1 MKKLITVAT
10 LGLLLGLCATAQAAG
25 DAAAGQQKA
34 ATCAGCH
41 GMDGNSMNPEW
52 PKLAG
57 QHVKYVVKQLQ
68 NFKNMARVN
77 AIMNGMAAG
86 LSQQDMEDIAAYY
99 ENQQLQGGQAN
110 PALVEPGEQVFR
122 GGNLQTGLAACAGCH
137 GPTGTGNPA
146 AGFPSLAGQHAQYI
160 ETQLRN
166 FRAMERAN
174 DPGQMMR
181 NVASRMTDQEI
192 QAVASYIQGL
202 QP

>member
-1 MKKLITVAT
+1 MKKLITVAM
-10 LGLLLGLCATAQAAG
+10 LGLSLGLCASVQAAG
-25 DAAAGQQKA
+25 DPAAGQQKA
-34 ATCAGCH
+34 ASCAGCH
-41 GMDGNSMNPEW
+41 GVDGNSMNGEW

-57 QHVKYVVKQLQ
+57 QHVKYLVKQLQ
-68 NFKNMARVN
+68 NFKSMDRVN
-77 AIMNGMAAG
+77 NIMNGMAAA
-86 LSQQDMEDIAAYY
+86 LSQQDMEDIAAFYATQ
-99 ENQQLQGGQAN
+99 ELQGGQAD
-110 PALVEPGEQVFR
+110 PALVELGEQVFR
-122 GGNLQTGLAACAGCH
+122 GGNLQSGVSACTGCH
-137 GPTGTGNPA
+137 GPTGQGNPA

-202 QP
+202 Q

>member
-25 DAAAGQQKA
+25 DPAAGQQKA
-34 ATCAGCH
+34 ASCAGCH

-57 QHVKYVVKQLQ
+57 QHVKYLVKQLQ
-68 NFKNMARVN
+68 NFKNMGRVN
-77 AIMNGMAAG
+77 SIMNGMSAA

-99 ENQQLQGGQAN
+99 ENQQLQPGQAD
-110 PALVEPGEQVFR
+110 PALVDLGGQVFR
-122 GGNLQTGLAACAGCH
+122 GGNLQSGLSACAGCH
-137 GPTGTGNPA
+137 GPNGTGNPA

-202 QP
+202 Q